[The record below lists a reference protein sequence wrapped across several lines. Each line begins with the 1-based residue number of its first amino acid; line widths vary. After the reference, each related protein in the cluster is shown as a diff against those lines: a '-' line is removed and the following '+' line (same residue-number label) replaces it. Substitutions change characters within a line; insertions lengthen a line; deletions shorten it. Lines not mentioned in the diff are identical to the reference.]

1 MVRTVTAP
9 ETRRHELYTGLTEIL
24 GSELTD
30 TLMSYLPVTPATA
43 LVTNDE
49 FHTETRKLEDAIDAL
64 SHRFD
69 QLQNILIAGFM
80 SMIVALIVVGF
91 FG

>member
-1 MVRTVTAP
+1 MTAP
-9 ETRRHELYTGLTEIL
+9 EARRHELYTGLTEIL
-24 GSELTD
+24 GSDLTD
-30 TLMSYLPVTPATA
+30 TLMSYLPIAPATA
-43 LVTNDE
+43 LVTRDE
-49 FHTETRKLEDAIDAL
+49 FHTEIRKLEDAIYAL